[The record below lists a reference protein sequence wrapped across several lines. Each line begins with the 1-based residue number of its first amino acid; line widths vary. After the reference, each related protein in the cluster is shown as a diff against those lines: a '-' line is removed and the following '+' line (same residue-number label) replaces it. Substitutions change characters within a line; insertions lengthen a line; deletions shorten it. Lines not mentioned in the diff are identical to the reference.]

1 MSQALPALIDALL
14 HALPGSSLV
23 ETHISWVI
31 LAGEFAYKLKKPVN
45 LGFLDFSTLEKRHAC
60 CREEIR
66 LNSRLAPDTYL
77 ETLPITGTLE
87 RPIVG
92 GTGPVLEWAVKM
104 RAFPHEATLDREACI
119 TPAQIDAIADRLAV
133 FHQEI
138 EPAPSGSHHGN
149 PEQVRVPA
157 QQNFLQ
163 IRALHPPQ
171 ALLDVLTG
179 QETWTQAEGVRLLP
193 HFEARKRQGFIREC
207 HGDLHLG
214 NIAWVEEAPLIFDGI
229 EFNPDLRF
237 IDVISEIAFLV
248 MDLCHR
254 GLAPLAWRVLNRYLE
269 QSGDYEGLAAL
280 PYYMSY
286 RAMVR
291 AKVAAIRAHQVGGDY
306 GESLGYL
313 HLASKLSA
321 RPHPALIL
329 MHGVSGSGKTV
340 ISQQLLEGLGAI
352 RLRADVERKRLYGL
366 ASLDS
371 SEGIPGGIY
380 TREAGERTR
389 DRLLSL
395 ARRLLHEGFRVIV
408 DATFLAPDWRE
419 PFQGWATEN
428 QVPWCLVSPRVAGEI
443 LRQRVAQRKTH
454 GGDASEADLSILEAQ
469 LARQVPLSPQERQHT
484 VAPEPGWNTD
494 ALLGNIQALLTP
506 TPTSPTSP

>member
-1 MSQALPALIDALL
+1 MSQSLPALIDALL
-14 HALPGSSLV
+14 RALPGARLV

-66 LNSRLAPDTYL
+66 LNGRLAPDTYL
-77 ETLPITGTLE
+77 ETLPVTGSIDHPVL
-87 RPIVG
+87 G
-92 GTGPVLEWAVKM
+92 GAGPVLEWAVKM

-119 TPAQIDAIADRLAV
+119 TPAQIDAIAERIAA

-138 EPAPSGSHHGN
+138 AQAPSGSHHGN
-149 PEQVRVPA
+149 PGQVQMPA
-157 QQNFLQ
+157 QQNFQQ
-163 IRALHPPQ
+163 IRALQPPQ
-171 ALLDVLTG
+171 ALLEMLTS
-179 QETWTQAEGVRLLP
+179 QETWTQAEGLRLVP
-193 HFEARKRQGFIREC
+193 HFEARKSQGFIREC

-214 NIAWVEEAPLIFDGI
+214 NIAWVEDAPLIFDGI

-237 IDVISEIAFLV
+237 IDVISEISFLV

-254 GLAPLAWRVLNRYLE
+254 REETLAWRVLNRYLE

-306 GESLGYL
+306 GESLAYL
-313 HLASKLSA
+313 HLARKLSSK
-321 RPHPALIL
+321 PHPALIL

-340 ISQQLLEGLGAI
+340 ISQHLLEGLGAI

-366 ASLDS
+366 APLDS

-389 DRLLSL
+389 DRLLTL
-395 ARRLLHEGFRVIV
+395 ARRLLHEGFRVVV
-408 DATFLAPDWRE
+408 DATFLAQDWRE
-419 PFQGWATEN
+419 PFQAWATDN
-428 QVPWCLVSPRVAGEI
+428 QVPWCLVSPRVAHEV
-443 LRQRVAQRKTH
+443 LRQRVVQRKSQ
-454 GGDASEADLSILEAQ
+454 GGDASEAGLSILEAQ
-469 LARQVPLSPQERQHT
+469 LANQAPLTPEEWQHT
-484 VAPEPGWNTD
+484 VAPEPDWDRDMLLRNIH
-494 ALLGNIQALLTP
+494 ALLNP
-506 TPTSPTSP
+506 TATSLTSP